1 MLKVFHHVNTIRI
14 ASAAMLVDLATVETV
29 EGNQQGAEQVVSYA
43 DIHLQQDGGQIQWII
58 AARAYG
64 AHTLQASRWNNR
76 IFPHTHTEVR
86 TV

>member
-43 DIHLQQDGGQIQWII
+43 DIHLQQDGGQIQ
-58 AARAYG
+58 
-64 AHTLQASRWNNR
+64 
-76 IFPHTHTEVR
+76 
-86 TV
+86 